1 MNYEHRKLGLAGTKS
16 IPSRW
21 GEGFDSI
28 QNVDVKHTRK
38 ASIDRLDRYKAGGTA
53 SMFSENAKRAL
64 AQVVGEDF
72 FTTEAISLSGYIVDF
87 EILLDSNNRPVR
99 IPRRWKRQWKES
111 VISSIYSNRVR
122 IRKKASQVSSLI
134 EKLEG
139 AETSTECVTLN
150 DAVLDSKFDLRM
162 RINLASDWGSKF
174 EAIPRRVTRRI
185 AIEVD
190 GIIHFAANCD
200 HEMGRTVIKHRQLRA
215 LGWEVL
221 QVRVIKLTLL
231 FPTIPHPLPTVS
243 PLSPALPSFPPHYP
257 PSSPLS
263 PTVPHCLPTIPH
275 YPPLSPTIP
284 PLSPTLS
291 PLSPTVSPLSPTLS
305 PPSPHYPPLSPT
317 IPYPLPTIP
326 HCLPALP
333 SFPPH
338 YPPLYPPFLPTIPHC
353 LPTIPRSTL
362 LSSPLSPTLSPLF
375 PTIPHSFPIKLICDN
390 Y

>member
-1 MNYEHRKLGLAGTKS
+1 MGGGFHLSVLLQLSIAVNYEHRKLGLAGTKS

-291 PLSPTVSPLSPTLS
+291 PLSPTVSPLSP
-305 PPSPHYPPLSPT
+305 
-317 IPYPLPTIP
+317 
-326 HCLPALP
+326 ALP

-338 YPPLYPPFLPTIPHC
+338 YPPPSPP
-353 LPTIPRSTL
+353 
-362 LSSPLSPTLSPLF
+362 SSPLSPTLSLLSLSVIITRVCNPRAFSSPVHWLVQY
-375 PTIPHSFPIKLICDN
+375 TE
-390 Y
+390 

>member
-1 MNYEHRKLGLAGTKS
+1 MGGGFHLSVLLQLSIAVNYEHRKLGLAGTKS

-221 QVRVIKLTLL
+221 QVRLIKLTLL
-231 FPTIPHPLPTVS
+231 
-243 PLSPALPSFPPHYP
+243 
-257 PSSPLS
+257 
-263 PTVPHCLPTIPH
+263 
-275 YPPLSPTIP
+275 YPPLS
-284 PLSPTLS
+284 
-291 PLSPTVSPLSPTLS
+291 
-305 PPSPHYPPLSPT
+305 
-317 IPYPLPTIP
+317 
-326 HCLPALP
+326 
-333 SFPPH
+333 
-338 YPPLYPPFLPTIPHC
+338 
-353 LPTIPRSTL
+353 STL
-362 LSSPLSPTLSPLF
+362 
-375 PTIPHSFPIKLICDN
+375 
-390 Y
+390 